1 MSESKC
7 MDKLLEEGF
16 ECILEIERLLCLV
29 DLKLKNGFTG
39 V

>member
-1 MSESKC
+1 

-29 DLKLKNGFTG
+29 DFKLKNGEFTG
-39 V
+39 P